1 MTGVVKFM
9 VQQIKQKDSNTIF
22 YLSMIGFFGIFS
34 TTISKNPVLPY
45 LTKSLGADDQLLGL
59 ISAVSPFAG
68 IVFSFPVGILADK
81 VGKRQMLIVSALVF
95 LAAPLLYISVTNAL
109 FLIPIRFFHGIATA
123 ILGPVAS
130 AIIASTYSTNKGEKL
145 GMYSS
150 VTLIG
155 RTIAPLAGGFVIA
168 LFASRGDIF
177 SFKAVYILAFI
188 MSIPV
193 VILAFKV
200 STGDTIKKQRLG
212 LNEFFESLVGVVRSK
227 SLFAI
232 ALVDLSAYFSFGIFE
247 TFTPGYLKNI
257 GYSPKFV
264 GLLFS
269 IQVLSIALTKPL
281 FGKLADRV
289 DKRIQIAAGLAVIG
303 LAITSFTFVSSFA
316 VITGASLL
324 MGLGMSI
331 ATVATSAYVADV
343 AKRENLGA
351 SMGALG
357 SIMDIGHSM
366 GPLVAGMIISATTV
380 QGGFLA
386 GTALT
391 VIVMA
396 VFLLVTAN
404 LRAVT
409 KNVS

>member
-1 MTGVVKFM
+1 M
-9 VQQIKQKDSNTIF
+9 VQQSKQKDSNIIF

-45 LTKSLGADDQLLGL
+45 LTKSLGADDHLLGL
-59 ISAVSPFAG
+59 IAAISPLAG

-81 VGKRQMLIVSALVF
+81 MGKRLMLIISAFVF
-95 LAAPLLYISVTNAL
+95 LTAPLLYIFVTDAW

-130 AIIASTYSTNKGEKL
+130 AIIASTYSSSKGEKL

-168 LFASRGDIF
+168 IFSSYGDIF
-177 SFKAVYILAFI
+177 SYKAVYMLAFI
-188 MSIPV
+188 MSIPI
-193 VILAFKV
+193 VILALKV
-200 STGDTIKKQRLG
+200 RTGDTIKKKRITLKDF
-212 LNEFFESLVGVVRSK
+212 LASLVSVVRNK
-227 SLFAI
+227 LLFAV

-257 GYSPKFV
+257 GYSPKIV

-281 FGKLADRV
+281 FGRLADRV
-289 DKRIQIAAGLAVIG
+289 DKRVQIAAGLGIIGISIAV
-303 LAITSFTFVSSFA
+303 LTFVSSFTL
-316 VITGASLL
+316 ITGTSLL
-324 MGLGMSI
+324 VGLGMSI
-331 ATVATSAYVADV
+331 ATVATSAYVADI
-343 AKRENLGA
+343 AKRDELGA

-357 SIMDIGHSM
+357 SIMDIGHST
-366 GPLVAGMIISATTV
+366 GPLVAGIIISAGTI
-380 QGGFLA
+380 QGGYLA
-386 GTALT
+386 GTVLAAVVL
-391 VIVMA
+391 V
-396 VFLLVTAN
+396 VFLLITAKPSVITN
-404 LRAVT
+404 ADI
-409 KNVS
+409 

>member
-1 MTGVVKFM
+1 M
-9 VQQIKQKDSNTIF
+9 VQQSKQKDSNIIF

-45 LTKSLGADDQLLGL
+45 LTKSLGADDHLLGL
-59 ISAVSPFAG
+59 IAAISPLAG

-81 VGKRQMLIVSALVF
+81 MGKRLMLIISAFVF
-95 LAAPLLYISVTNAL
+95 LTAPLLYIFVTDAW

-130 AIIASTYSTNKGEKL
+130 AIIASTYSSSKGEKL

-168 LFASRGDIF
+168 IFSSYGDIF
-177 SFKAVYILAFI
+177 SYKAVYMLAFI
-188 MSIPV
+188 MSIPI
-193 VILAFKV
+193 VILALKV
-200 STGDTIKKQRLG
+200 RTGDTIKKKRITLKDF
-212 LNEFFESLVGVVRSK
+212 LASLVSVVRNK
-227 SLFAI
+227 LLFAV

-257 GYSPKFV
+257 GYSPKIV

-281 FGKLADRV
+281 FGRLADRV
-289 DKRIQIAAGLAVIG
+289 DKRVQIAAGLGIIGISIAV
-303 LAITSFTFVSSFA
+303 LTFVSSFTL
-316 VITGASLL
+316 ITGISLL
-324 MGLGMSI
+324 IGLGMSI
-331 ATVATSAYVADV
+331 ATVATSAYVADI
-343 AKRENLGA
+343 AKRDELGA

-357 SIMDIGHSM
+357 SIMDIGHST
-366 GPLVAGMIISATTV
+366 GPLVAGIIISAGTI
-380 QGGFLA
+380 QGGYLA
-386 GTALT
+386 GTVLAAVVL
-391 VIVMA
+391 V
-396 VFLLVTAN
+396 VFLLITAKPSVITN
-404 LRAVT
+404 ADI
-409 KNVS
+409 